1 MDVTISAK
9 HMELTPSLKS
19 HVNERMI
26 RLKKYTDHHM
36 NVDVSLGVEKY
47 RNKIHASVKGK
58 GFKINSEAEE
68 PDSMY
73 KAIDLCVDKL
83 ETQLRRGKHNP
94 KAKKINKKTIRTTDT
109 EEELSDESLV
119 AQDQE

>member
-1 MDVTISAK
+1 MEVIISAK
-9 HMELTPSLKS
+9 KMELTPSLKS

-26 RLKKYTDHHM
+26 RLKKYTDHNM
-36 NVDVSLGVEKY
+36 NVDVSLVVEKF

-58 GFKINSEAEE
+58 GFKINSDAEE

-73 KAIDLCVDKL
+73 KAIDLCVEKL

-94 KAKKINKKTIRTTDT
+94 KSKKIDKTTIRTNSID
-109 EEELSDESLV
+109 EDSSDESLM
-119 AQDQE
+119 AQDL

>member
-1 MDVTISAK
+1 MEVTISAK

-26 RLKKYTDHHM
+26 RLEKYTDHHM

-58 GFKINSEAEE
+58 GFKINSDAEE

-83 ETQLRRGKHNP
+83 ETQLRRGKHNS
-94 KAKKINKKTIRTTDT
+94 KSKKTDKQTIRTDT
-109 EEELSDESLV
+109 IEEESDENMID
-119 AQDQE
+119 QDLD

>member
-1 MDVTISAK
+1 
-9 HMELTPSLKS
+9 MELTPSLKS

-26 RLKKYTDHHM
+26 RLKKYTDHNM
-36 NVDVSLGVEKY
+36 NVDVSLVVEKF

-58 GFKINSEAEE
+58 GFKINSDAEE

-94 KAKKINKKTIRTTDT
+94 RAKKNR
-109 EEELSDESLV
+109 
-119 AQDQE
+119 

>member
-26 RLKKYTDHHM
+26 RLKKYTDHNM
-36 NVDVSLGVEKY
+36 NVDVSLVVEKF

-58 GFKINSEAEE
+58 GFKINSDAEE

-94 KAKKINKKTIRTTDT
+94 RAKKIDKKTIRTNSID
-109 EEELSDESLV
+109 EDFSDESLMT
-119 AQDQE
+119 QD